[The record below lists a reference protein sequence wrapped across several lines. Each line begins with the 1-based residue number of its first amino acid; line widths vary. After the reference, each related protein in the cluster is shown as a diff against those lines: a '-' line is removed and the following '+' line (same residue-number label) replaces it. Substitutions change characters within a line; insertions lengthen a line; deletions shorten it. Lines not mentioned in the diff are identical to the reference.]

1 MAVFN
6 FKNAS
11 FSSLILLR
19 ALDYNILTTRWCARA
34 QDLDKNLLA
43 RKKLEKSKEIKVEIY
58 KNYKLE
64 NASIFLVPSKTMIHI
79 DMTHVGNDS

>member
-19 ALDYNILTTRWCARA
+19 ALDYFTTRWRARA

-43 RKKLEKSKEIKVEIY
+43 RKLKSMEIKVEIY

-79 DMTHVGNDS
+79 NDS

>member
-19 ALDYNILTTRWCARA
+19 ALKYNFTTRWRARA

-43 RKKLEKSKEIKVEIY
+43 RKLKSMEIKVEIY

-64 NASIFLVPSKTMIHI
+64 NESIFLVPSKTMIHI
-79 DMTHVGNDS
+79 NDS

>member
-1 MAVFN
+1 MVVFN

-19 ALDYNILTTRWCARA
+19 ALNYNFTTRWRARA

-43 RKKLEKSKEIKVEIY
+43 RKLKSMEIKVEIY

-79 DMTHVGNDS
+79 NDS

>member
-19 ALDYNILTTRWCARA
+19 ALDYNILTTRWCARVR
-34 QDLDKNLLA
+34 DYYLE
-43 RKKLEKSKEIKVEIY
+43 KLEKSKEIKVEIY

-79 DMTHVGNDS
+79 DMTHHVCNDS

>member
-19 ALDYNILTTRWCARA
+19 ALNYNSTTRWRARA

-43 RKKLEKSKEIKVEIY
+43 RKLKSMEIKVEIY

-79 DMTHVGNDS
+79 NDS